1 MKEINFEKYKEEKNE
16 YDNKIRKLDYKIVE
30 ESVKLYNLLNRSK
43 AVETQT
49 MARENEEKIEKLID
63 SINKSEEEKNKLTK
77 QIFEKFENLRE
88 ELLQKIN
95 KIKNKDEKV
104 LTSKI
109 ALHKIQDVYFDVE
122 EVERIIKELS
132 IEEKLENNEKIQE
145 VNIKENIQEFF
156 TPSQKINN
164 IFDIPKQ
171 RVIDFENLL
180 KYMNKISKE
189 YRMDVEKLISKY
201 ITDYSVLNDYNIL
214 QNDFQSIKGKY
225 NAKFNKTIIKFKKDE
240 NIEEINNKIQN
251 LIKNNEKIEN
261 EIKSYASETQV
272 MKEKVE
278 KLQEVYLV
286 HNYAK
291 KVLTKFLNMQAQE
304 EENEKIKQKNDDSAI
319 FKKIQK
325 VTYDDRIKH
334 IIEVSKWT
342 KNIESKL
349 KYQNIKE
356 KDFQTILYLIRQTED
371 VCNINYE
378 NITNLIL
385 ELCEGY
391 IRLEEIELQNSIN
404 TELLK
409 GNIEISNILRD
420 GINTRKKKYLKVPF
434 IGRKVAYI
442 LDTKAL
448 NA

>member
-145 VNIKENIQEFF
+145 DNIKENIQEVF

-189 YRMDVEKLISKY
+189 YRAEVEKLISKY
-201 ITDYSVLNDYNIL
+201 IAEYNVLNDYNIL
-214 QNDFQSIKGKY
+214 QNDFQGIKGKY

-278 KLQEVYLV
+278 KLQKVYLV
-286 HNYAK
+286 HNYEK

-420 GINTRKKKYLKVPF
+420 GINTIKKKYLKVPF

>member
-145 VNIKENIQEFF
+145 DNIKENIQEVF

-189 YRMDVEKLISKY
+189 YRAEVEKLISKY
-201 ITDYSVLNDYNIL
+201 IAEYNVLNDYNIL
-214 QNDFQSIKGKY
+214 QNDFQGIKGKY

-261 EIKSYASETQV
+261 EIKNYASETQV

-420 GINTRKKKYLKVPF
+420 GINTIKKKYLKVPF

>member
-145 VNIKENIQEFF
+145 ENIKEKIQEVF

-189 YRMDVEKLISKY
+189 YRAEVEKLISKY
-201 ITDYSVLNDYNIL
+201 IAEYNVLNDYNIL
-214 QNDFQSIKGKY
+214 QNDFQGIKGKY

-251 LIKNNEKIEN
+251 LIKNNEKIET

-272 MKEKVE
+272 MKEKIE

-409 GNIEISNILRD
+409 GNIEISNVLRD
-420 GINTRKKKYLKVPF
+420 GINTIKKKYLKVPF

>member
-1 MKEINFEKYKEEKNE
+1 
-16 YDNKIRKLDYKIVE
+16 
-30 ESVKLYNLLNRSK
+30 
-43 AVETQT
+43 

-189 YRMDVEKLISKY
+189 YRAEVEKLISKY
-201 ITDYSVLNDYNIL
+201 IAEYNVLNDYNIL

-251 LIKNNEKIEN
+251 LIKNNEKIET

-272 MKEKVE
+272 MKEKIE

-409 GNIEISNILRD
+409 GNIEISNVLRD
-420 GINTRKKKYLKVPF
+420 GINTIKKKYLKVPF

>member
-145 VNIKENIQEFF
+145 ENIKENIQEVF

-189 YRMDVEKLISKY
+189 SRAEVEKLISKY
-201 ITDYSVLNDYNIL
+201 IAEYNVLNDYNIL
-214 QNDFQSIKGKY
+214 QNDFQGIKGKY

-420 GINTRKKKYLKVPF
+420 GINTIKKKYLKVPF

>member
-145 VNIKENIQEFF
+145 DNIKENIQEVF

-189 YRMDVEKLISKY
+189 YRAEVEKLISKY
-201 ITDYSVLNDYNIL
+201 IAEYNVLNDYNIL
-214 QNDFQSIKGKY
+214 QNDFQGIKGKY

-261 EIKSYASETQV
+261 EIKNYALETQV

-409 GNIEISNILRD
+409 GNIEISNVLRD
-420 GINTRKKKYLKVPF
+420 GINTIKKKYLKVPF

>member
-145 VNIKENIQEFF
+145 ENIKENIQEVF

-189 YRMDVEKLISKY
+189 YRAEVEKLISKY
-201 ITDYSVLNDYNIL
+201 IAEYNVLNDYNIL

-251 LIKNNEKIEN
+251 LIKNNEKIET

-272 MKEKVE
+272 MKEKIE

-420 GINTRKKKYLKVPF
+420 GINTIKKKYLKVPF

>member
-145 VNIKENIQEFF
+145 ENIKEKIQEVF

-189 YRMDVEKLISKY
+189 YRAEVEKLISKY
-201 ITDYSVLNDYNIL
+201 IAEYNVLNDYNIL

-251 LIKNNEKIEN
+251 LIKNNEKIET

-272 MKEKVE
+272 MKEKIE

-409 GNIEISNILRD
+409 GNIEISNVLRD
-420 GINTRKKKYLKVPF
+420 GINTIKKKYLKVPF

>member
-145 VNIKENIQEFF
+145 ENIKENIQEVF

-189 YRMDVEKLISKY
+189 YRAEVEKLISKY
-201 ITDYSVLNDYNIL
+201 IAEYNVLNDYNIL
-214 QNDFQSIKGKY
+214 QNDFQGIKGKY

-251 LIKNNEKIEN
+251 LIKNNEKIET

-272 MKEKVE
+272 MKEKIE

-409 GNIEISNILRD
+409 GNIEISNVLRD
-420 GINTRKKKYLKVPF
+420 GINTIKKKYLKVPF

>member
-145 VNIKENIQEFF
+145 DNIKENIQEVF

-189 YRMDVEKLISKY
+189 YRAEVEKLISKY
-201 ITDYSVLNDYNIL
+201 IAEYNVLNDYNIL
-214 QNDFQSIKGKY
+214 QNDFQGIKGKY

-342 KNIESKL
+342 KQIESKM
-349 KYQNIKE
+349 KYKKIKE
-356 KDFQTILYLIRQTED
+356 NDFEVIIYTIRQTED
-371 VCNINYE
+371 ICNINYE
-378 NITNLIL
+378 NINRS
-385 ELCEGY
+385 EM
-391 IRLEEIELQNSIN
+391 
-404 TELLK
+404 
-409 GNIEISNILRD
+409 
-420 GINTRKKKYLKVPF
+420 
-434 IGRKVAYI
+434 
-442 LDTKAL
+442 L
-448 NA
+448 N

>member
-63 SINKSEEEKNKLTK
+63 SINISEEEKNKLTK

-145 VNIKENIQEFF
+145 DNIKENIQEVF

-201 ITDYSVLNDYNIL
+201 ITDYNVLNDYNIL

-261 EIKSYASETQV
+261 EIKNYASETQV

-278 KLQEVYLV
+278 KLQDVYLV

-304 EENEKIKQKNDDSAI
+304 DNNEKIKQKNDDSAI

-409 GNIEISNILRD
+409 GNIEISNVLRD
-420 GINTRKKKYLKVPF
+420 GINTIKKKYLKVPF

>member
-145 VNIKENIQEFF
+145 ENIKENIQEVF

-189 YRMDVEKLISKY
+189 YRAEVEKLISKY
-201 ITDYSVLNDYNIL
+201 IAEYNVLNDYNIL
-214 QNDFQSIKGKY
+214 QNDFQGIKGKY

-261 EIKSYASETQV
+261 EIKNYASETQV

-409 GNIEISNILRD
+409 GNIEISNVLRD
-420 GINTRKKKYLKVPF
+420 GINTIKKKYLKVPF

>member
-1 MKEINFEKYKEEKNE
+1 MKEINFEKYKEEKIE
-16 YDNKIRKLDYKIVE
+16 YDNKIRNLDYKIVE

-49 MARENEEKIEKLID
+49 MAKENEEKIEKLID

-88 ELLQKIN
+88 ELLQEIS
-95 KIKNKDEKV
+95 KIKNKDEKI

-122 EVERIIKELS
+122 EIERIIKELNT
-132 IEEKLENNEKIQE
+132 EELENKEDNQNKSPENDKQE
-145 VNIKENIQEFF
+145 IFIP
-156 TPSQKINN
+156 TPKINN

-201 ITDYSVLNDYNIL
+201 ITDYNVLNDYNIL

-261 EIKSYASETQV
+261 EIKNYASETQV

-278 KLQEVYLV
+278 KLQDVYLV

-304 EENEKIKQKNDDSAI
+304 DNNEKIKQKNDDSAI

-391 IRLEEIELQNSIN
+391 IRLEEIELQNNIN
-404 TELLK
+404 KELLK
-409 GNIEISNILRD
+409 GNIEISNVLRD
-420 GINTRKKKYLKVPF
+420 GINTIKKKYLKVPF

>member
-145 VNIKENIQEFF
+145 DNIKENIQEVF

-189 YRMDVEKLISKY
+189 YRAEVEKLISKY
-201 ITDYSVLNDYNIL
+201 IAEYNVLNDYNIL
-214 QNDFQSIKGKY
+214 QNDFQGIKGKY

-420 GINTRKKKYLKVPF
+420 GINTIKKKYLKVPF

>member
-145 VNIKENIQEFF
+145 DNIKENIQEVF

-189 YRMDVEKLISKY
+189 YRAEVEKLISKY
-201 ITDYSVLNDYNIL
+201 IAEYNVLNDYNIL
-214 QNDFQSIKGKY
+214 QNDFQGIKGKY

-261 EIKSYASETQV
+261 EIKNYASETQV

-409 GNIEISNILRD
+409 GNIEISNVLRD
-420 GINTRKKKYLKVPF
+420 GINTIKKKYLKVPF

>member
-145 VNIKENIQEFF
+145 DNIKENIQEVF

-189 YRMDVEKLISKY
+189 YRAEVEKLISKY
-201 ITDYSVLNDYNIL
+201 IAEYNVLNDYNIL
-214 QNDFQSIKGKY
+214 QNDFQGIKGKY

-261 EIKSYASETQV
+261 EIKNYASETQV

-304 EENEKIKQKNDDSAI
+304 DNNEKIKQKNDDSAI

-409 GNIEISNILRD
+409 GNIEISNVLRD
-420 GINTRKKKYLKVPF
+420 GINTIKKKYLKVPF

>member
-145 VNIKENIQEFF
+145 ENIKENIQEVF

-189 YRMDVEKLISKY
+189 YRAEVEKLISKY
-201 ITDYSVLNDYNIL
+201 IAEYNVLNDYNIL

-251 LIKNNEKIEN
+251 LIKNNEKIET

-272 MKEKVE
+272 MKEKIE

-409 GNIEISNILRD
+409 GNIEISNVLRD
-420 GINTRKKKYLKVPF
+420 GINTIKKKYLKVPF

>member
-145 VNIKENIQEFF
+145 ENIKEKIQEVF

-189 YRMDVEKLISKY
+189 YRAEVEKLISKY
-201 ITDYSVLNDYNIL
+201 IAEYNVLND
-214 QNDFQSIKGKY
+214 
-225 NAKFNKTIIKFKKDE
+225 
-240 NIEEINNKIQN
+240 
-251 LIKNNEKIEN
+251 
-261 EIKSYASETQV
+261 
-272 MKEKVE
+272 
-278 KLQEVYLV
+278 
-286 HNYAK
+286 
-291 KVLTKFLNMQAQE
+291 
-304 EENEKIKQKNDDSAI
+304 
-319 FKKIQK
+319 
-325 VTYDDRIKH
+325 
-334 IIEVSKWT
+334 
-342 KNIESKL
+342 
-349 KYQNIKE
+349 
-356 KDFQTILYLIRQTED
+356 
-371 VCNINYE
+371 
-378 NITNLIL
+378 
-385 ELCEGY
+385 
-391 IRLEEIELQNSIN
+391 
-404 TELLK
+404 
-409 GNIEISNILRD
+409 
-420 GINTRKKKYLKVPF
+420 
-434 IGRKVAYI
+434 
-442 LDTKAL
+442 
-448 NA
+448 

>member
-145 VNIKENIQEFF
+145 DNIKENIQEVF

-189 YRMDVEKLISKY
+189 YRAEVEKLISKY
-201 ITDYSVLNDYNIL
+201 IAEYNVLNDYNIL
-214 QNDFQSIKGKY
+214 QNDFQGIKGKY

-409 GNIEISNILRD
+409 GNIEISNVLRD
-420 GINTRKKKYLKVPF
+420 GINTIKKKYLKVPF

>member
-156 TPSQKINN
+156 PPSQKINN

-189 YRMDVEKLISKY
+189 YRAEVEKLISKY
-201 ITDYSVLNDYNIL
+201 IAEYNVLNDYNIL

-251 LIKNNEKIEN
+251 LIKNNEKIET

-272 MKEKVE
+272 MKEKIE

-409 GNIEISNILRD
+409 GNIEISNVLRD
-420 GINTRKKKYLKVPF
+420 GINTIKKKYLKVPF